1 MSCSWAVLFFIYV
14 LFKLKTEIFLC
25 GAPRSIT
32 SCCLLWFVLQACAHY
47 GVGFFCMTIYFP
59 LCLSCV
65 SSLSMLALNF
75 LISTLSLSLFR
86 YCLKEIQFYKSKW
99 TCHHAPSLNAFPTP
113 WKALHLTARKYVVHL
128 IKGGVCCH
136 FCKSSS
142 NRLLD
147 TESPVTTSL
156 QWENQIL
163 LTSLWITMPFPGT

>member
-1 MSCSWAVLFFIYV
+1 MSCSWAGLFFIYV
-14 LFKLKTEIFLC
+14 LFTLKTEIFLC
-25 GAPRSIT
+25 SAPRPIT
-32 SCCLLWFVLQACAHY
+32 SRCHLCFVPQACAHH
-47 GVGFFCMTIYFP
+47 GVVFFCMTIYFL

-65 SSLSMLALNF
+65 SSLSMSALNH
-75 LISTLSLSLFR
+75 LISTLSLTLFR
-86 YCLKEIQFYKSKW
+86 NCLKEIQFYKSKR

-113 WKALHLTARKYVVHL
+113 WKALHLTALKYVVHL

-147 TESPVTTSL
+147 SESHVTTSL